1 MNWKATILGS
11 DPEDER
17 LSSSLGL
24 PPYRRW
30 YCFGRKSPGILFT
43 RLRSRYRPIAEL
55 RYAAQ
60 RVTRGYDDP
69 ALWSLNHALA
79 TLTVAG
85 CRSMRKNALGYP
97 AQFSEEYGGG
107 EAGGWEK
114 WDDILR
120 RIEEGFQL
128 WLDDDSFGS
137 FDENG
142 KWVAD
147 AEREAKFKEALA
159 LYAEWFPNLWD

>member
-1 MNWKATILGS
+1 MNLRTIITGS
-11 DPEDER
+11 DPEDEA
-17 LSSSLGL
+17 LSANVGL

-30 YCFGRKSPGILFT
+30 YCYGRRSPSVLFGRLRNTYYPIK
-43 RLRSRYRPIAEL
+43 RLRWAWQG
-55 RYAAQ
+55 AA
-60 RVTRGYDDP
+60 RGYDDP
-69 ALWSLNHALA
+69 SLWSVNHTLA

-85 CRSMRKNALGYP
+85 CRYMREAAHGYP
-97 AQFSEEYGGG
+97 AQFSEEYAG
-107 EAGGWEK
+107 EGAGGWEK

-137 FDENG
+137 FDKNG
-142 KWVAD
+142 KWVTD
-147 AEREAKFKEALA
+147 TEREAKFKEALA